1 MKIMYKRPKLYFI
14 GWVSCLLAGFLLSA
28 CNGLPESGIPTPLP
42 AEYVPT
48 VIAMTLEANRSVSL
62 PETAIPAT
70 LALPTQV
77 PSATAEAPSLTSTFF
92 LTPTL
97 PPPFATTEIKPT
109 TPPPANQPPEIPN
122 AEIGILNL
130 GQLSR
135 VASPIP
141 IRAYLKPGANY
152 RVQVDLLG
160 EDQRML
166 ARQIVVVPWVNR
178 QGMATISMKLDFEIP
193 GTAEAGRLV
202 ISVADEFG
210 RSTALNSVP
219 LILISIGES
228 DILPPANK
236 LASIAIKLPARK
248 TLIQGKNL
256 LVYGF
261 ARPSSNG
268 YLMMQL
274 ITEDG
279 RVIGKRV
286 TNVEAQPG
294 TSYGTF
300 AAEVPFSVSE
310 PTPALL
316 VVWEGEGSLSNI
328 VYLTSVEV
336 LLSP

>member
-1 MKIMYKRPKLYFI
+1 
-14 GWVSCLLAGFLLSA
+14 
-28 CNGLPESGIPTPLP
+28 
-42 AEYVPT
+42 
-48 VIAMTLEANRSVSL
+48 MTIEVQPIS
-62 PETAIPAT
+62 
-70 LALPTQV
+70 
-77 PSATAEAPSLTSTFF
+77 
-92 LTPTL
+92 
-97 PPPFATTEIKPT
+97 
-109 TPPPANQPPEIPN
+109 PPPANPPPEIPN
-122 AEIGILNL
+122 AEIEIRNL

-141 IRAYLKPGANY
+141 INAYLKPGANY
-152 RVQVDLLG
+152 KVQIELLG
-160 EDQRML
+160 EDRRLL

-178 QGMATISMKLDFEIP
+178 QGMAALYMKLDFEIP

-210 RSTALNSVP
+210 RTTALNSVP

-236 LASIAIKLPARK
+236 LAPITIQLPARK
-248 TLIQGKNL
+248 TLIQGENL

-261 ARPSSNG
+261 ARPSSDG
-268 YLMMQL
+268 YLMAQL
-274 ITEDG
+274 IAEDG

-294 TSYGTF
+294 SGYGSFT
-300 AAEVPFSVSE
+300 AEVPFFVTE

-316 VVWEGEGSLSNI
+316 VVWEGDGSLSNI
-328 VYLTSVEV
+328 IYLASVEV

>member
-1 MKIMYKRPKLYFI
+1 M
-14 GWVSCLLAGFLLSA
+14 SA
-28 CNGLPESGIPTPLP
+28 CNGLRESGIPTPLP
-42 AEYVPT
+42 TEYLPT
-48 VIAMTLEANRSVSL
+48 VIAMTLEARKLVSL
-62 PETAIPAT
+62 SETAFPVT

-77 PSATAEAPSLTSTFF
+77 PSATVQALSLTSTSF

-97 PPPFATTEIKPT
+97 QPPLATTEIEPT
-109 TPPPANQPPEIPN
+109 SPPPANQPLEIPN
-122 AEIGILNL
+122 AEIEIRNL
-130 GQLSR
+130 GELSR

-141 IRAYLKPGANY
+141 IYAYLKPGANNSM
-152 RVQVDLLG
+152 QIDLLG
-160 EDQRML
+160 EDRHLL

-178 QGMATISMKLDFEIP
+178 QGMAALSMKLDFEIP

-210 RSTALNSVP
+210 RTTALNSVP

-228 DILPPANK
+228 DILAPANR
-236 LASIAIKLPARK
+236 LASITIQLPTPK

-268 YLMMQL
+268 YLMMEL
-274 ITEDG
+274 IAEDG
-279 RVIGKRV
+279 GVIGKRV
-286 TNVEAQPG
+286 TNVEARAG
-294 TSYGTF
+294 NGYGTF
-300 AAEVPFSVSE
+300 TAEVPFSVNE

-316 VVWEGEGSLSNI
+316 AVWEGEGSLSNI
-328 VYLTSVEV
+328 VYLASVEV